1 MLINLLIFNVKF
13 ETNTKKPRLQ
23 PEPPRG
29 GIEES
34 QQIHLQRKSV
44 AYHIHALKNIMRHVS
59 RKTQSNKRLYKIIE
73 AII

>member
-13 ETNTKKPRLQ
+13 ETNTKKPPLE
-23 PEPPRG
+23 PESPR

-34 QQIHLQRKSV
+34 EQVHIQRKSV
-44 AYHIHALKNIMRHVS
+44 AYHIYALKNIMRHVS
-59 RKTQSNKRLYKIIE
+59 IKTKSNKRLYKIIK